1 MKDAFG
7 WFITTKTQFSMS
19 YLKKMALFSIHNQ
32 YLQILTVKMF
42 NVCRDLIH
50 EVINKIFQYRDKI
63 NYELRHKI

>member
-32 YLQILTVKMF
+32 YLQMF
-42 NVCRDLIH
+42 NVCRGLIH
-50 EVINKIFQYRDKI
+50 EVMNKIFHYRDKI
-63 NYELRHKI
+63 SHELRHKI